1 VKAAGLHRVNH
12 PLRNRII
19 VPRYQPTTP
28 LAEGKLLRE
37 NGLESRRDILA
48 LIGILDRRIERLI
61 NHPHATVT
69 DGNQENPSA
78 PFHCSKS
85 LSNLR
90 SMNRGFRDN
99 LSVLANFD
107 TAEDMKMTPLV
118 PLGCALA
125 ILLTS
130 GCTARRQPSP
140 EHLGEPWNSLR
151 SLGDSVHAAADVGQK
166 ARAAGGDREN
176 ADGGRYLSEIL
187 IQQVGRGVF
196 RDPDYPVFRPQ
207 FPESAHTGL
216 VNPDNFYES
225 THIRPGADY
234 VLSGTRGTT
243 ADVTF
248 QVFAG
253 TPGVNGKLRDVGT
266 LSLDNLALDTD
277 GNFEVFVGPTAH
289 PQNWIETDD
298 EAGLLLVRWTY
309 SDWAS
314 EKAGRVE
321 IHQVGKLGVPAP
333 NPDVGDVARKIREA
347 GAAVPDSA
355 AFWQSYIGKVRLFTS
370 DNAVMKPRL
379 TGSEGLAGQ
388 VAAVGKFSLSNDEAL
403 VVSVPKADA
412 RYQGLQLGNYW
423 FDALEW
429 ANRQT
434 SLAGGQ
440 SHLGS
445 DGRYDYVI
453 SATDPGVPNWLDSTG
468 LSEGL
473 FFLRFQ
479 GVRTPL
485 TDEEA
490 PTAQLVKLGDV
501 RSLLPADTPE
511 IDAAGRRAQ
520 LATRQQQL
528 QRRYGR

>member
-1 VKAAGLHRVNH
+1 
-12 PLRNRII
+12 
-19 VPRYQPTTP
+19 
-28 LAEGKLLRE
+28 
-37 NGLESRRDILA
+37 
-48 LIGILDRRIERLI
+48 
-61 NHPHATVT
+61 
-69 DGNQENPSA
+69 
-78 PFHCSKS
+78 
-85 LSNLR
+85 
-90 SMNRGFRDN
+90 MNAGFRDD

-107 TAEDMKMTPLV
+107 TAEDMKITPLV

-151 SLGDSVHAAADVGQK
+151 SLGDSVHAAADVGEK

-216 VNPDNFYES
+216 VNPDNLYES

-234 VLSGTRGTT
+234 VLRGTRGTT

-266 LSLDNLALDTD
+266 LSLDNLALDAD

-355 AFWQSYIGKVRLFTS
+355 AFWQAYIGKVRLFTS

-388 VAAVGKFSLSNDEAL
+388 VAAVGKFSLANDEAL
-403 VVSVPKADA
+403 VVSVPRADA

-434 SLAGGQ
+434 SLTGGQ

-501 RSLLPADTPE
+501 RSILPADTPE